1 MIKYNGYTI
10 TKLARRGVYEIADAS
25 GNVLALLPHLYDCK
39 KIIDKK
45 VA

>member
-10 TKLARRGVYEIADAS
+10 TKLARRGVYEIVDAS
-25 GNVLALLPHLYDCK
+25 GNVLGVLPNLYDCK